1 MLDRTEP
8 AIGRTR
14 PANGSDFLREIAAVC
29 RSFLF
34 ALRLSLPLPRRSDVC
49 ASTGRRI
56 SPNTPDLQI
65 LLLHANTR
73 DKIWRI
79 TVCVLILLNAE
90 RELRL

>member
-1 MLDRTEP
+1 MFDRTEP

-14 PANGSDFLREIAAVC
+14 PANGSDFFREIAAVC

-34 ALRLSLPLPRRSDVC
+34 VFRLSLPLPHRSDVC

-65 LLLHANTR
+65 LHANTC

-79 TVCVLILLNAE
+79 TVCILIVLNAE
-90 RELRL
+90 

>member
-34 ALRLSLPLPRRSDVC
+34 ALRLSLPLPHGSDVC
-49 ASTGRRI
+49 ASIGRRI

-65 LLLHANTR
+65 LHANTR
-73 DKIWRI
+73 DKVWRI
-79 TVCVLILLNAE
+79 TVCVLILSNVE
-90 RELRL
+90 RELGH